1 MNEQITEVEYYMAL
15 PYAINVVPEQ
25 CTDGSLCYR
34 AYHPELPGCMSHG
47 TTPEEAI
54 DNLSEAKQLYI
65 ETLLKKGLSVPKP
78 QRALTSTSYQA
89 AIAILRIVSI
99 PVETEEQE
107 SLGKAF
113 PEEAPLSS
121 WHPSQVFSRA
131 KAGIVTPLP

>member
-1 MNEQITEVEYYMAL
+1 MVNEQITEVEYYMTL

-25 CTDGSLCYR
+25 CTDGSPCYR

-78 QRALTSTSYQA
+78 QRALTFTSYQA
-89 AIAILRIVSI
+89 EVAIWTSVSI
-99 PVETEEQE
+99 PFDAEEQE
-107 SLGKAF
+107 STRKKLFEQISPIA
-113 PEEAPLSS
+113 ELAP
-121 WHPSQVFSRA
+121 
-131 KAGIVTPLP
+131 